1 MEFLLIL
8 IIFPALIL
16 LLSIFG
22 YMFTKKSYVTPA
34 IIFVV
39 FSFLMLI
46 FFNETFFIWVIA
58 YTVLSIIMTCIII
71 LFQKLYARKKH

>member
-16 LLSIFG
+16 LLSTFG
-22 YMFTKKSYVTPA
+22 YMITKKSYVTPA
-34 IIFVV
+34 LIFVV
-39 FSFLMLI
+39 FSFIMLI

-58 YTVLSIIMTCIII
+58 YTVLSIIMTSLLI
-71 LFQKLYARKKH
+71 LFKKFYSKK